1 LALILLLYLQQ
12 ARTALKSSTKELNK
26 IKKEE
31 AMKHTT
37 FALSPLSRALIVGIG
52 AMASISTSA
61 IAQEETPK
69 EADVEKIEV
78 TGSLG
83 SLPGQDVESVF
94 GFGKSILET
103 PRSAST
109 ISQEQMERFNVT
121 DIDELVAF
129 APGTF
134 TQSFFGVA
142 GSLDVRGTPGE
153 NYFRGVKRLDNPGN
167 YPTPI
172 GASSRIDIV
181 RGPASPIYGPSKIGG
196 YLNFNPKSARAS
208 SGQYLDSPTGRLSYT
223 AGSWDKSI
231 LTAEVGGPADV
242 GGKEMGYYLYGEVEN
257 SDSYYDNTQTD
268 QTILQASFNI
278 DITDNLRFEFGGMYH
293 DYDGNQVAGWNRLTQ
308 ELVDD
313 GTYITGTALP
323 LDTDGDGQISHEE
336 YGAVNIGGNSFFYVP
351 AAAFTDDEATD
362 LMKLQNVG
370 TTTLSGNQV
379 LVAPDDQL
387 GNEAIT
393 LYFDTIFY
401 ADEWEIRNQLFYDYY
416 DNINENAYGFS
427 QFHESWVVEDK
438 LIFATEYEKDSLL
451 AQFQF
456 SPSIR
461 YTDFEHGDDF
471 TFEYFN
477 RRDLTMAS
485 SPLDRRL
492 LSTRSGKNYD
502 NYDVGNYLDLGI
514 AAMTD
519 LTWDWG
525 LNLVLGLRYD
535 TIDIESTSRSDLLL
549 FATGDETPVYAE
561 ETVDGW
567 SWNASISYEFD
578 FGLIPYFTAAEQAT
592 LVAGQGAEIGV
603 GQLNQPGSS
612 GAFDTSEL
620 IEYGVK
626 GSLLD
631 DTLYFALSA
640 FEQERTDFNTQNVV
654 TNNTTNNEGIEFEL
668 RWVVNEN
675 LVVSAGYTNIEVI
688 NLTALENGNQFGF
701 LGAEDLVNL
710 TDPSLVFGGNV
721 IGLNLIGEGFANSDG
736 RKAGIP
742 ENIYTLTAT
751 YDFQNGYAANVSV
764 VDVEEVASGF
774 SAAVTLPAY
783 TLVNAGLSYEAEDW
797 TVNVTV
803 KNLTDERYFRANF
816 PDLFGSQIVLPELPR
831 HWNATF
837 AYKF

>member
-1 LALILLLYLQQ
+1 
-12 ARTALKSSTKELNK
+12 
-26 IKKEE
+26 
-31 AMKHTT
+31 MKNTT
-37 FALSPLSRALIVGIG
+37 FKLSPLAKAL
-52 AMASISTSA
+52 A
-61 IAQEETPK
+61 ITTAVALSSPAFAQEEK
-69 EADVEKIEV
+69 EVKEKDVEKIQV

-109 ISQEQMERFNVT
+109 ISQEQMERFNVS

-153 NYFRGVKRLDNPGN
+153 TYFRGVKRLDNPGN

-208 SGQYLDSPTGRLSYT
+208 GGQYLDAPTGALSYT
-223 AGSWDKSI
+223 TGSWDKSI
-231 LTAEVGGPADV
+231 LTAEVGGPASV
-242 GGKEMGYYLYGEVEN
+242 AGKEMGYYIYGELEN

-268 QTILQASFNI
+268 QTVLQASFNI

-313 GTYITGTALP
+313 GTYITGTAQP

-336 YGAVNIGGNSFFYVP
+336 YGAVNIGGESFFYVP
-351 AAAFTDDEATD
+351 ASSFTDDEATA
-362 LMKLQNVG
+362 LMQLQNVG

-393 LYFDTIFY
+393 LYFDTIY
-401 ADEWEIRNQLFYDYY
+401 YTDNWEIRNQFFYDAY

-427 QFHESWVVEDK
+427 QFHDSWVVEDK
-438 LIFATEYEKDSLL
+438 LIFATEYENDGLL

-456 SPSIR
+456 SPSVR

-471 TFEYFN
+471 TYEYFN
-477 RRDLTMAS
+477 RRDLTMPS
-485 SPLDRRL
+485 SALDRRL
-492 LSTRSGKNYD
+492 LSTRSGKNFD
-502 NYDVGNYLDLGI
+502 NYDVGNYLDLGV

-535 TIDIESTSRSDLLL
+535 TIDIESTSRTDLLL
-549 FATGDETPVYAE
+549 GATGEETPVYAE

-567 SWNASISYEFD
+567 SWNASISYEFE
-578 FGLIPYFTAAEQAT
+578 FGLIPYITAAEQAT

-603 GQLNQPGSS
+603 GQLGDGS
-612 GAFDTSEL
+612 AFDTSEL
-620 IEYGVK
+620 IEFGIK
-626 GSLLD
+626 GSLLE
-631 DTLYFALSA
+631 DTLYFALSS
-640 FEQERTDFNTQNVV
+640 FEQERTDFNAQNTV
-654 TNNTTNNEGIEFEL
+654 TNNTTNNKGTEFEL
-668 RWVVNEN
+668 RWVVNDN
-675 LVVSAGYTNIEVI
+675 LVVSAGYTNIKVI

-710 TDPSLVFGGNV
+710 EDPSLIFGGNV
-721 IGLNLIGEGFANSDG
+721 IGLNLIGEGFNNTDG

-751 YDFQNGYAANVSV
+751 YDFQNGYAANVSI

-783 TLVNAGLSYEAEDW
+783 TLVNAGLSYQAEDW
-797 TVNVTV
+797 AFNLTV
-803 KNLTDERYFRANF
+803 KNLTDERYFRSNF

-831 HWNATF
+831 HFNA
-837 AYKF
+837 KFTYSF

>member
-1 LALILLLYLQQ
+1 
-12 ARTALKSSTKELNK
+12 
-26 IKKEE
+26 
-31 AMKHTT
+31 MKHTMFKLSPLRRA
-37 FALSPLSRALIVGIG
+37 FALSAVMSV
-52 AMASISTSA
+52 STTA
-61 IAQEETPK
+61 IAQEGSTLPS
-69 EADVEKIEV
+69 EAEVEKIEV
-78 TGSLG
+78 KGSLG

-109 ISQEQMERFNVT
+109 ISQEQMERFNVS

-153 NYFRGVKRLDNPGN
+153 TYFRGVKRLDNPGN

-208 SGQYLDSPTGRLSYT
+208 SGQYLDEPKGAMSYT
-223 AGSWDKSI
+223 TGSWEKSI
-231 LTAEVGGPADV
+231 LTAEVGGPATI
-242 GGKEMGYYLYGEVEN
+242 GGKEMGYYLYGELEN
-257 SDSYYDNTQTD
+257 SGSYYDNTATD
-268 QTILQASFNI
+268 QTVLQASFNV
-278 DITDNLRFEFGGMYH
+278 DITDNLRLEFGGMYH
-293 DYDGNQVAGWNRLTQ
+293 DFDGNQVAGWNRLTQ
-308 ELVDD
+308 DLVDT

-336 YGAVNIGGNSFFYVP
+336 YGAVNIAGNSFFYVP
-351 AAAFTDDEATD
+351 ASSFTDDEATD

-370 TTTLSGNQV
+370 STTLKGNQV

-387 GNEAIT
+387 ANEAIT
-393 LYFDTIFY
+393 LYFDTIYFS
-401 ADEWEIRNQLFYDYY
+401 DNWEIRNQFFYDAY

-427 QFHESWVVEDK
+427 QFHDSWVVEDK
-438 LIFATEYEKDSLL
+438 LIFATEYENDSLL

-477 RRDLTMAS
+477 RRDLTMPS
-485 SPLDRRL
+485 SALDKRL
-492 LSTRSGKNYD
+492 LSTRSGKNFD

-519 LTWDWG
+519 LTWEWG
-525 LNLVLGLRYD
+525 LNLVLGARYD
-535 TIDIESTSRSDLLL
+535 TIDIESTSRTDLLL
-549 FATGDETPVYAE
+549 FAAGDETPEYAE

-567 SWNASISYEFD
+567 SWNASISYEFE

-603 GQLNQPGSS
+603 GQLNQPGGS

-640 FEQERTDFNTQNVV
+640 FEQERTDFNTQNTV
-654 TNNTTNNEGIEFEL
+654 TNNTTNNKGTEFEL

-675 LVVSAGYTNIEVI
+675 LVMSAGYTNIEVI
-688 NLTALENGNQFGF
+688 NLTAKENGNQFGF

-721 IGLNLIGEGFANSDG
+721 IGLNLIGEGFANTDG

-764 VDVEEVASGF
+764 VDVDEVASGF
-774 SAAVTLPAY
+774 SASVILPSY
-783 TLVNAGLSYEAEDW
+783 TLVNAGISYQTEDW
-797 TVNVTV
+797 SVNVTV
-803 KNLTDERYFRANF
+803 KNLTDERYFRSNF
-816 PDLFGSQIVLPELPR
+816 PDLFGSQIILPELPR
-831 HWNATF
+831 HWNAKF
-837 AYKF
+837 AYRF